1 MLTKFMST
9 GTKKIIPWHHK
20 HLISSIICKMP
31 QTIIVHCLLGKASHN
46 SEKAKVVQTSLAFW
60 ELLCWSHLISGKVRQ
75 LYNNKPIRLE
85 HSLNWLNWLNWLSSF
100 SIIKKI
106 GDKKIVTI
114 DYLES
119 YDNNLKHFADH

>member
-1 MLTKFMST
+1 
-9 GTKKIIPWHHK
+9 
-20 HLISSIICKMP
+20 MP

-85 HSLNWLNWLNWLSSF
+85 HSLNWLNWLSSF